1 MQGEGGASQ
10 TQADTAWLPAPPACC
25 FNDIETSGNP
35 RPLEGPERA
44 DCGRGRR
51 VGWGDTR
58 EGSAAANDTL
68 RLLLAHK
75 AGPHV
80 SNLGPPMKRW
90 DRPRSFREVHNVASR
105 STSRG
110 ASPTHRDQCVRECEL
125 PTCTAKERVQD
136 TDCCARECEPPRAHP
151 GSEYRIHRP
160 LCTCVKHH
168 VCTRGASTGHRPLCT
183 CVNHHVHTQGASTG
197 HTDRCAR
204 V

>member
-1 MQGEGGASQ
+1 MRGEGGASQ
-10 TQADTAWLPAPPACC
+10 TQADMAWLPAPPACC

-44 DCGRGRR
+44 DCGLGRR

-58 EGSAAANDTL
+58 EGSAVANDTL
-68 RLLLAHK
+68 RLSLAHK

-90 DRPRSFREVHNVASR
+90 DRPRSFRDIHNAASR
-105 STSRG
+105 SKSME
-110 ASPTHRDQCVRECEL
+110 ASPGHRDQSVCECEL
-125 PTCTAKERVQD
+125 PTCTAKERVHD
-136 TDCCARECEPPRAHP
+136 TDRCACECEPPCAHL
-151 GSEYRIHRP
+151 GSEHRTHRP

-168 VCTRGASTGHRPLCT
+168 V
-183 CVNHHVHTQGASTG
+183 HTQGVSTG